1 MPIPPLVLEWMPNYY
16 TKPNSNEKSQNK
28 KKDTRSLDDLM
39 REKQFEGTPNQ
50 GCATNGPGYKI
61 PGAFLTKSEARVE
74 T

>member
-16 TKPNSNEKSQNK
+16 TKPNSNEKSQNM

-39 REKQFEGTPNQ
+39 REKQFEGGPNQ
-50 GCATNGPGYKI
+50 GSSPNGPSDKI
-61 PGAFLTKSEARVE
+61 PGAFLTKPEARVE